1 MATPTNGITPEVIRD
16 FMPPYHLSADLLAAT
31 IAALPRPPPDSTTA
45 WRRARLTRLFQEVTD
60 LHPADAAQASL
71 AAQFL
76 TTRELA
82 DAYKARTH
90 TPGLDFNQACRLGRI
105 AVDLL
110 RSAAQLERTLTRRQ
124 NMPTA
129 FFGVVVQDEVDIPA
143 LEAIWAS
150 QTPAADGAGSPASAG
165 PRSPASASTPP
176 PATPQPATA
185 TTPLDPSPDPQPDP
199 EPTPPTAPQ
208 LQAPPDQSPDPAT
221 QPGEPPAGE
230 PPAGEPPAPPR
241 TRPAGPDWVFE
252 RLDQGLGYSREVL
265 RRRTAADPLP
275 DPAE

>member
-82 DAYKARTH
+82 DAYKVRAH
-90 TPGLDFNQACRLGRI
+90 TPGLDFNQVCRLGRI

-110 RSAAQLERTLTRRQ
+110 RSAAQIDRTLTRRQ

-150 QTPAADGAGSPASAG
+150 QTPASASPS
-165 PRSPASASTPP
+165 SPASASTPP
-176 PATPQPATA
+176 PATPQPAIA
-185 TTPLDPSPDPQPDP
+185 TTPLDPRPDPQPDP
-199 EPTPPTAPQ
+199 EPTPPTPPQ
-208 LQAPPDQSPDPAT
+208 LQAQPAQSPDPAT
-221 QPGEPPAGE
+221 QPGEPPA
-230 PPAGEPPAPPR
+230 PPR
-241 TRPAGPDWVFE
+241 TRSAGPDWVFE

-275 DPAE
+275 EPAA

>member
-1 MATPTNGITPEVIRD
+1 MATPSNGITPEVIRD
-16 FMPPYHLSADLLAAT
+16 FMPPYHLSPDLLAAT

-45 WRRARLTRLFQEVTD
+45 WRQARLTRLFQEVTD

-143 LEAIWAS
+143 LETIWVT
-150 QTPAADGAGSPASAG
+150 QPPAAAGAGSPT
-165 PRSPASASTPP
+165 SASTPP

-185 TTPLDPSPDPQPDP
+185 LAPLDPSPDPQPDP

-208 LQAPPDQSPDPAT
+208 LQAQPDQSPDLTT
-221 QPGEPPAGE
+221 QPGEPPAT
-230 PPAGEPPAPPR
+230 PN
-241 TRPAGPDWVFE
+241 TRPAGANWMIE
-252 RLDQGLGYSREVL
+252 QLDQGPGYTREVL
-265 RRRTAADPLP
+265 RRRTVADPLP